1 MKLVRF
7 QNPVLTPWPGFGR
20 LSSLQDELNRL
31 FGASLSDV
39 AANSEWAPAV
49 ELSEDKNNLVVT
61 AELPGLKKED
71 IDVTLLDGVLTIS
84 GERKQERKTEE
95 GGIHRSE
102 RYFGRFERTITLP
115 SEVAADAVKAD
126 YKDGL
131 LTVTLPK
138 SEAAKPKKIGVSVT

>member
-7 QNPVLTPWPGFGR
+7 QNPVLSHFSGFGR

-31 FGASLSDV
+31 FAES
-39 AANSEWAPAV
+39 ANQGWVPAV
-49 ELSEDKNNLVVT
+49 ELSEDKNNFVVT

-71 IDVTLLDGVLTIS
+71 IDVTLLDGVLTLS
-84 GERKQERKTEE
+84 GERKQERNVEE
-95 GGIHRSE
+95 GGVHRSE
-102 RYFGRFERTITLP
+102 RYFGRFERNITLP
-115 SEVAADAVKAD
+115 SEVATDAVKAD

-138 SEAAKPKKIGVSVT
+138 SEAAKPKKIGVGVN

>member
-7 QNPVLTPWPGFGR
+7 ENPVLSHFAGFGR
-20 LSSLQDELNRL
+20 LSSLENELNRL
-31 FGASLSDV
+31 FTESTN
-39 AANSEWAPAV
+39 NSWAPLV
-49 ELSEDKNNLVVT
+49 ELSEDKNNFLVT

-84 GERKQERKTEE
+84 GERKQERNVEE
-95 GGIHRSE
+95 GAVHRSE
-102 RYFGRFERTITLP
+102 RYFGRFERAITLP
-115 SEVAADAVKAD
+115 SEVAADGVKAD

-138 SEAAKPKKIGVSVT
+138 TEAAKPKKIGIGVS

>member
-7 QNPVLTPWPGFGR
+7 ENPVLSHFAGFGR
-20 LSSLQDELNRL
+20 LSSLEAELNRL
-31 FGASLSDV
+31 FTEST
-39 AANSEWAPAV
+39 NSSSWAPVV

-84 GERKQERKTEE
+84 GERKQERKVEDE
-95 GGIHRSE
+95 GGVHRSE

-115 SEVAADAVKAD
+115 SEVAADGVKAD

-138 SEAAKPKKIGVSVT
+138 TEAAKPKKIGIGVS

>member
-7 QNPVLTPWPGFGR
+7 QNPVLSHFSGFGR

-31 FGASLSDV
+31 FAESAQG
-39 AANSEWAPAV
+39 WAPVV
-49 ELSEDKNNLVVT
+49 ELAEDKNNFTVT

-71 IDVTLLDGVLTIS
+71 INVTLLEGTLTIS
-84 GERKQERKTEE
+84 GERKQERKVEE
-95 GGIHRSE
+95 GNVHRSE
-102 RYFGRFERTITLP
+102 RYFGRFERSITLP

-138 SEAAKPKKIGVSVT
+138 SEAAKPKKIGVGVNG